1 MPLDAPS
8 LLVLHDG
15 AAGNRRQAMAL
26 AEALSPRVQEL
37 VLAPRAPW
45 RFAAPRRLPFSTH
58 AFGPAFARA
67 LATPPP
73 LAIGC
78 GRQAALATRLLRAR
92 GSRVVQVLDPRLA
105 PRHWDAVVAPAH
117 DGLAGPNVLRLRGSL
132 HPVDTAWL
140 AKARTA
146 MPGLG
151 AMPGPRRVLLLG
163 GPTRRCPWGEASVL
177 QAFEALRAAQGRDG
191 GALWISGS
199 RRTPPAL
206 VTALRSRLDAAHA
219 PPGTLR
225 LWASETDGPNPYAG
239 LLGWAEALVVTAD
252 SANLLSEAAA
262 TEAPLWILGTDAVS
276 GRLAALVREL
286 LGSGR
291 ARRFEDGLAAGF
303 TPYPLVPWAELPPLL
318 AALRPLLG
326 LPPA

>member
-15 AAGNRRQAMAL
+15 AAGNRRQALAL

-45 RFAAPRRLPFSTH
+45 RFAAPRRLPFSVH

-67 LATPPP
+67 LAAPPP

-117 DGLAGPNVLRLRGSL
+117 DGLAGPNVLCLRGSL
-132 HPVDTAWL
+132 HPVDAAWL
-140 AKARTA
+140 AKARETT
-146 MPGLG
+146 PELG
-151 AMPGPRRVLLLG
+151 AAPGPRRLLLLG
-163 GPTRRCPWGEASVL
+163 GPTRRCPWSKASVL
-177 QAFEALRAAQGRDG
+177 QAFEALRAAQVRDG

-206 VTALRSRLDAAHA
+206 TAALRSRLDTAQA

-225 LWASETDGPNPYAG
+225 LWASEADGPNPYAG
-239 LLGWAEALVVTAD
+239 FLGWAGALVVTAD

-286 LGSGR
+286 LDSGR
-291 ARRFEDGLAAGF
+291 ARRFEDGLATGF
-303 TPYPLVPWAELPPLL
+303 APYPLAPWVELPPLL
-318 AALRPLLG
+318 AGLRRLLG
-326 LPPA
+326 LPPT

>member
-15 AAGNRRQAMAL
+15 AAGNRRQALAL

-45 RFAAPRRLPFSTH
+45 RFAAPRRLPFSVH

-67 LATPPP
+67 LTAPPP

-117 DGLAGPNVLRLRGSL
+117 DGLAGPNVLCLRGSL
-132 HPVDTAWL
+132 HPVDAAWL
-140 AKARTA
+140 ARARETT
-146 MPGLG
+146 PELG
-151 AMPGPRRVLLLG
+151 AAPGPRRLLLLG
-163 GPTRRCPWGEASVL
+163 GPTRRCPWSKASVL
-177 QAFEALRAAQGRDG
+177 QAFEALRTAQVRDG

-206 VTALRSRLDAAHA
+206 LAALRSRLDTAQA

-225 LWASETDGPNPYAG
+225 LWASAADGPNPYSSF
-239 LLGWAEALVVTAD
+239 LGWAEALVVTAD

-286 LGSGR
+286 LDSGR
-291 ARRFEDGLAAGF
+291 ARRFGDGLATGF
-303 TPYPLVPWAELPPLL
+303 APYPLVPWAELPPLL
-318 AALRPLLG
+318 AELRRLLG
-326 LPPA
+326 LP